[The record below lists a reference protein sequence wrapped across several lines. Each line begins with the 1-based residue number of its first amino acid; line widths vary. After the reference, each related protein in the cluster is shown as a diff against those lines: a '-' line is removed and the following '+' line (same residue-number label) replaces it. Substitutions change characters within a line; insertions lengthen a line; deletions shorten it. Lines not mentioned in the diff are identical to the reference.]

1 MCISKKICPVPYDQ
15 QPINEYASLKQ
26 SCFFAWSTFNASYY
40 VMSIWI
46 IFSVLFVICLP
57 VSFSLVSTKQN
68 LVEVFILNSILVT
81 GFILAIF
88 TRLYLGWS
96 YIVKRLVS
104 ASVFYEESGW
114 YDGQI
119 WVKTVDSLTKDRLI
133 GTYEVR
139 PLISRIQYSF
149 TCATVCFAIEIGI
162 YYLL

>member
-26 SCFFAWSTFNASYY
+26 SCFFAWSTFNISYY
-40 VMSIWI
+40 IMSIGI
-46 IFSVLFVICLP
+46 IFCVLFIICLP
-57 VSFSLVSTKQN
+57 VSLSLVSSKQN
-68 LVEVFILNSILVT
+68 LLEAFIFNFILVT
-81 GFILAIF
+81 GCLLAIF

-133 GTYEVR
+133 GAYEVR
-139 PLISRIQYSF
+139 PLISRVQYSF
-149 TCATVCFAIEIGI
+149 ICAIMCFALEISI